1 MPAPAMSWPTTV
13 PANLPLPLCSQ
24 PQAQGCLSSQADTGD
39 VTQHAHL
46 LLQAPRSRATRLGQ
60 AGSGGLRASFKLVQG
75 IACGGMA
82 YKAPR

>member
-1 MPAPAMSWPTTV
+1 MV
-13 PANLPLPLCSQ
+13 PLPLCSQ

-60 AGSGGLRASFKLVQG
+60 AGSGGLRASLKAHHWRPCTHSVGWYLV
-75 IACGGMA
+75 
-82 YKAPR
+82 